1 MHVRMIWVAALF
13 AVSSLVVS
21 CDDDDD
27 GEPTPTATASAV
39 AATVTPGA
47 TPAATAE
54 APLITIDVPAEGADV
69 STPIEMSG
77 TANTFEAAL
86 TVDVLDAAGD
96 ALCVR
101 SIMATSG
108 TGTPGTWATTLDI
121 PPPDA
126 DEPVTLRAY
135 EFSAM
140 DGSIINLIERD
151 VTLTAERPS
160 LFITSPACG
169 ATVAP
174 GSALV
179 VEGRGVVFEAAFNL
193 ELRDA
198 AGTVVAD
205 ELGMAGATEEQSFS
219 VTMTVPAG
227 APNGWYE
234 LVAFSF
240 SAEDGSVQNEF
251 SVQILVEA

>member
-1 MHVRMIWVAALF
+1 MQVRMIAGVVLVAG
-13 AVSSLVVS
+13 SSLLMA
-21 CDDDDD
+21 CGDDDDA
-27 GEPTPTATASAV
+27 EPTPAATTTASAS
-39 AATVTPGA
+39 TVTPGT
-47 TPAATAE
+47 TPAATAP
-54 APLITIDVPAEGADV
+54 ATLITIDIPPEGAHV
-69 STPIEMSG
+69 STPIELSG

-86 TVDVLDAAGD
+86 TVDVLDATGD
-96 ALCVR
+96 ALCAR

-108 TGTPGTWATTLDI
+108 SGTPGTWATTLDI

-126 DEPVTLRAY
+126 ETPVTLRAY

-140 DGSIINLIERD
+140 DGSIINLVERD
-151 VTLTAERPS
+151 VTLSTERPP
-160 LFITSPACG
+160 LFITSPECG

-198 AGTVVAD
+198 AGTAVATAS
-205 ELGMAGATEEQSFS
+205 GMAGGTEEMPFS
-219 VTMTVPAG
+219 VTMTVPTD
-227 APNGWYE
+227 APNGKYD

-251 SVQILVEA
+251 SVQIFVQA